1 MTKEEMVRR
10 LKEGCEAEP
19 YFPGVL
25 GNPVTFAARWGLPLS
40 KSYIAHLAARRRKD
54 ANGKP
59 ARARQRKAYEAL
71 RESS

>member
-1 MTKEEMVRR
+1 MPMTKEEMVKR

-25 GNPVTFAARWGLPLS
+25 GNPVSFAARWGLPLS
-40 KSYIAHLAARRRKD
+40 RSYMTHLAATRRTD

-59 ARARQRKAYEAL
+59 ARARKRKAAKG
-71 RESS
+71 